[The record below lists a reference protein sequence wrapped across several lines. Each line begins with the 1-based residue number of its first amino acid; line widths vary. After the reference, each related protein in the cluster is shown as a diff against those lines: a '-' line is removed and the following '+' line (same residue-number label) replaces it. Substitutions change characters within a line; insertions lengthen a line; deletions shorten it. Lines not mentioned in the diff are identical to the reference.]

1 MGGIWRGIGEEEA
14 QGTRVKGLVASEE
27 SSLQLDECGLG
38 KGVSELHSSWPS
50 SSMLHPH
57 G

>member
-1 MGGIWRGIGEEEA
+1 MGEIWRGIGEEEA